1 MRQLMF
7 YYIKI
12 VFITNSL
19 KVIFV
24 MSSHTRLILLYQVKF
39 RTLKLTLTG
48 IHINAALTTYD
59 AMTQTDARV
68 Q

>member
-1 MRQLMF
+1 
-7 YYIKI
+7 
-12 VFITNSL
+12 
-19 KVIFV
+19 